1 MAALATSSAR
11 RLSPETLLECAKC
24 SGAVARTFFPDVFF
38 TPLNRF
44 HREIFDTVDA
54 VDPDG
59 IPLYKKLVI
68 AAPRGLGKTSC
79 VSLAYAARQIL
90 HKRCQFLMYLTA
102 SSQVAITKTETLKRR
117 LLGTPAILGNY
128 GSIRTQRVADMEE
141 DFSKTAYL
149 AHLPYRDDE
158 SYIGTYV
165 VPRGAKQ
172 QVRSSGY
179 DKARP
184 DRLLGDDLDDP
195 RFLKNE
201 EMREEVAQWWFGDV
215 LPAVSRYDTNYQFVY
230 IGTMTHRDSLLAR
243 LLRLSSWKHVKLSV
257 CDQDFRTIEPLY
269 MSQKEL
275 DEFIAE
281 YDEAGMLDVFRR
293 EFMNQDD
300 VSAEPAF
307 SQDQFKYYEETEEAL
322 KKNPQVESVVL
333 IDPAKTKNW
342 KNAHSAI
349 VGVGVNRMM
358 DAVYARDV
366 VAAPMYPDEMY
377 AAAIDMAKAL
387 GARTIACEDTGLE
400 EFIRQPF
407 QDAVAMSGWYGELVW
422 LKARGMKGDYAF
434 KGGRKLGHV
443 AGLVPYY
450 RKGLVYHNRSCCRE
464 LEAQLLGYPD
474 NLKRWD
480 IIDAFAN
487 VVQWMNVKNRRM
499 VNPAYGRGRLGA
511 GAALA
516 RLRQQQ
522 ERSGVKLVRSREG
535 GDVHTQIAAEVK
547 EYWAARQRE
556 RRQRV
561 HRKVA

>member
-1 MAALATSSAR
+1 MAALATSSGL

-24 SGAVARTFFPDVFF
+24 SGALGRTLFPDVFF

-44 HREIFDTVDA
+44 HREIFDAVDA
-54 VDPDG
+54 VDENG
-59 IPLYKKLVI
+59 LPLFKKLVI

-90 HKRCQFLMYLTA
+90 HKRSQYLMYLTA
-102 SSQVAITKTETLKRR
+102 SSPVAITKTETLKRK
-117 LLGTPAILGNY
+117 LLSTPAILGSY
-128 GSIRTQRVADMEE
+128 GSIKTQRIEGAD
-141 DFSKTAYL
+141 DQFAKTGYL
-149 AHLPYRDDE
+149 AHLPYDDDD

-165 VPRGAKQ
+165 TPLGAKQ
-172 QVRSSGY
+172 QIRSSGY
-179 DKARP
+179 EKARP

-195 RFLKNE
+195 RYLKNE
-201 EMREEVAQWWFGDV
+201 DMRQETAEWWFGDV
-215 LPAVSRYDTNYQFVY
+215 MGAISRYDKNYQFVY

-257 CDQDFRTIEPLY
+257 CDENFQTLEPLY
-269 MSQKEL
+269 MSQEEL
-275 DEFIAE
+275 DELIAE
-281 YDEAGMLDVFRR
+281 YDEASMLDVFRR

-300 VSAEPAF
+300 VTADAAF
-307 SQDQFKYYEETEEAL
+307 SQDQFKYYEESEEAL
-322 KKNPQVESVVL
+322 KTNPQVENVIL
-333 IDPAKTKNW
+333 IDPAKTRNW
-342 KNAHSAI
+342 KNAHTAI
-349 VGVGVNRMM
+349 VGAGVNRMM

-366 VAAPMYPDEMY
+366 VAAPMYPEEMY

-464 LEAQLLGYPD
+464 LERQLLGYPD

-487 VVQWMNVKNRRM
+487 VVQWMNVKHRRM

-516 RLRQQQ
+516 RLRQEQ
-522 ERSGVKLVRSREG
+522 EQSGVKLVRSREG
-535 GDVHTQIAAEVK
+535 GDVHTQIAAEIK

-556 RRQRV
+556 RRQHV